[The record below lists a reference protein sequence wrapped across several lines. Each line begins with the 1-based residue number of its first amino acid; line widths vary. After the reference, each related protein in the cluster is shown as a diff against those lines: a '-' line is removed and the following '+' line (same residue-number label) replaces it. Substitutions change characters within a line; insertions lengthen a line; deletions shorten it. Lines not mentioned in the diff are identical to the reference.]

1 MLVFFR
7 SWIVTGTLTSSVNHS
22 QTTLFYIFLGQMTF
36 FLKKWCILTCITE
49 KQIRPSLQRPKQRG
63 DLILSAPTELKIS
76 TISAVYLN
84 WKYIHDQWES
94 DYCLTPTLQFF
105 SYSLYHLIHD
115 GDKSIHNNMENFKRQ
130 LDMLF

>member
-1 MLVFFR
+1 MRLAIIR
-7 SWIVTGTLTSSVNHS
+7 IPKKSSV
-22 QTTLFYIFLGQMTF
+22 
-36 FLKKWCILTCITE
+36 CI
-49 KQIRPSLQRPKQRG
+49 SV
-63 DLILSAPTELKIS
+63 SS
-76 TISAVYLN
+76 S
-84 WKYIHDQWES
+84 YIHDQWES